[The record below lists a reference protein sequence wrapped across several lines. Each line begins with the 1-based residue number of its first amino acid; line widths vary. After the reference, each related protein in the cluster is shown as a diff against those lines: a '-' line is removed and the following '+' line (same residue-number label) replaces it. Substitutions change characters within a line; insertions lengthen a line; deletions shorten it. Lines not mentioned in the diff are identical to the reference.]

1 MQKSKIKEV
10 EAMNEYFYTKGNDG
24 SIYRSQI
31 IRDEDPTNCRD
42 DWDNLCDMYIWR
54 RGYNLADD
62 TKGKDMWDIL
72 DDLMYKYL
80 PKTETEDMSERDMM
94 LALQSKANDKVKIY
108 PIWVYEHSG
117 ITISM
122 AGGYPYNDRWD
133 GGVSGIIIAERE
145 RIEEA
150 GCDWSQVY
158 DIANGEVEDYDMYLV
173 GDVYGY
179 ITDKYLGNDEWDENV
194 DSCWGFYS
202 RKWGEELAEEILGK
216 LISETEAEELCAE
229 YDAKIKAEEEA
240 REFENWLDIVSAIVA

>member
-1 MQKSKIKEV
+1 
-10 EAMNEYFYTKGNDG
+10 MNEYYYTKGNDG

-62 TKGKDMWDIL
+62 TNGKDMWDIL
-72 DDLMYKYL
+72 DGLMYKYL
-80 PKTETEDMSERDMM
+80 PETETEDMSERDMM

-133 GGVSGIIIAERE
+133 GGVSGVIIAERK

-150 GCDWSQVY
+150 GCEWSKAY
-158 DIANGEVEDYDMYLV
+158 DIANDEVEYYDMYLV

-179 ITDKYLGNDEWDENV
+179 ITDKYLGDDEWDENV

-202 RKWGEELAEEILGK
+202 RKWGEELAEEILGE
-216 LISETEAEELCAE
+216 LISETEAKELCAE
-229 YDAKIKAEEEA
+229 YDAKVKAEEEA
-240 REFENWLDIVSAIVA
+240 RELENWLDIVSAIVA